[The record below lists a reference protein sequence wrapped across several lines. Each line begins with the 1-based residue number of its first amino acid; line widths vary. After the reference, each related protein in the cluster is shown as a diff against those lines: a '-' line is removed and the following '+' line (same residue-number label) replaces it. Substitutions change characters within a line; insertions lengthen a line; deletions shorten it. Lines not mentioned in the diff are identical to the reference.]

1 MSNLKKALPTRAES
15 DPTHQWR
22 TADIYPSD
30 QAFLA
35 AVEQLRAAGAELA
48 AYRGTLAQPGRL
60 LAFLQRADQLGL
72 LMGDAGSYAGLRA
85 DEDTANA
92 TYQRYEGMMSSLSVE
107 LSASLA
113 FFTPEVLAMAD
124 RIPELLAQDG
134 ALEVYRKHL
143 EDILRQKDHILP
155 EREEYLLSLAGEI
168 AGAPEEVFSMLNNA
182 DMRFGSIQDEDGD
195 EVELTHGRYLHFLES
210 ADRRVRREA
219 FETLYAVY
227 LGHRNT
233 LAALLNAHVS
243 KNKFHKIARRYGSTL
258 EMCLDGNRIP
268 PAVYHSLIGAVRD
281 GHPAFYRYMDL
292 RRRAL
297 GLDALHMYDLYVS
310 IVKNPFKQLTYSQA
324 QALVLEAVRPLG
336 EDYCRRI
343 ERAYREG
350 WIDVYENRGKRS
362 GAYSNG
368 NPTCHPFVL
377 LNHQDNLES
386 AMTLAHELGHALHS
400 DYSNEAQPP
409 VYRNY
414 SIFVAEVAST
424 VNEALLLEHLMA
436 TSEGEAL
443 AYLHNHY
450 LEQFRATLF
459 RQTMFAE
466 FELAVHAEV
475 EGGGTLTP
483 DLLDELY
490 GGLCAAYF
498 GEGVTLDPQIRAEW
512 SRIPHFYYDFY
523 VYQYA
528 TGFAA
533 AQAIADR
540 ILHHGGAEDYLAF
553 LKLGDALPPLEALK
567 VAGVDLTTP
576 APVTAALRRFEA
588 SVEQLEKWI

>member
-1 MSNLKKALPTRAES
+1 MSTG
-15 DPTHQWR
+15 D
-22 TADIYPSD
+22 
-30 QAFLA
+30 
-35 AVEQLRAAGAELA
+35 VELFVTEL
-48 AYRGTLAQPGRL
+48 RL
-60 LAFLQRADQLGL
+60 LA
-72 LMGDAGSYAGLRA
+72 GSQTPPFEITEDSDVNDTLR
-85 DEDTANA
+85 
-92 TYQRYEGMMSSLSVE
+92 L
-107 LSASLA
+107 
-113 FFTPEVLAMAD
+113 
-124 RIPELLAQDG
+124 
-134 ALEVYRKHL
+134 K
-143 EDILRQKDHILP
+143 
-155 EREEYLLSLAGEI
+155 
-168 AGAPEEVFSMLNNA
+168 
-182 DMRFGSIQDEDGD
+182 
-195 EVELTHGRYLHFLES
+195 
-210 ADRRVRREA
+210 
-219 FETLYAVY
+219 
-227 LGHRNT
+227 
-233 LAALLNAHVS
+233 
-243 KNKFHKIARRYGSTL
+243 
-258 EMCLDGNRIP
+258 
-268 PAVYHSLIGAVRD
+268 
-281 GHPAFYRYMDL
+281 YRYMDL

-414 SIFVAEVAST
+414 SIFVAEV
-424 VNEALLLEHLMA
+424 
-436 TSEGEAL
+436 
-443 AYLHNHY
+443 
-450 LEQFRATLF
+450 
-459 RQTMFAE
+459 
-466 FELAVHAEV
+466 